1 MSIYIIATFE
11 LNRAPATGLSPTITI
26 YDLSDNSVVVNAAPM
41 AEVGSGGYKYLF
53 SAYDA
58 TKNYFM
64 VANAATDSVDNR
76 YAYAGDALTT
86 LQVNIEADTALS
98 DYDAPTKTEMDTA
111 FTEIKGATWSASTDT
126 LEHIRDKEIDIETDT
141 QDLQTQIGTAGAG
154 LTNLGG
160 MSSTMKS
167 QVNAEV
173 LDVMNVDTHAEPGQ
187 GAPAATT
194 SIFAKINYLYKR
206 WRNKYTETEMTS
218 NIYNDAGDTIDQ
230 KAVLSDDGTTF
241 TKSEYGTGA

>member
-1 MSIYIIATFE
+1 MAIYIIATFE
-11 LNRAPATGLSPTITI
+11 LNRAPVAGLSPTITI
-26 YDLSDNSVVVNAAPM
+26 YDLADNSVVVNAASM
-41 AEVGSGGYKYLF
+41 SEVGSGGYKYLF

-64 VANAATDSVDNR
+64 VADAATDSVDNR

-86 LQVNIEADTALS
+86 L
-98 DYDAPTKTEMDTA
+98 
-111 FTEIKGATWSASTDT
+111 
-126 LEHIRDKEIDIETDT
+126 
-141 QDLQTQIGTAGAG
+141 
-154 LTNLGG
+154 
-160 MSSTMKS
+160 

-230 KAVLSDDGTTF
+230 KATLSDDGTTF